1 MSSKI
6 YSSSPVG
13 LDCRII
19 EVEVD
24 LNIGLHCF
32 NIVGLPD
39 TAVNEAKE
47 RVSSAIKN
55 SSLQP
60 PRQTNQRVIVNLA
73 PADLKKEGPSYD
85 LPIAISFL
93 LASRQIPNSKIL
105 RQSIFL
111 GELSLNGELR
121 PIKGALL
128 SSLAAKEN
136 GFKNIFLPY
145 ENAKEA
151 ALVDETNVFGIRD
164 LKELSEYLIKLD
176 GLKPF
181 PPTDIRQYQQENPSS
196 DFDLRLI
203 KGQNSAKSALIISA
217 AGGHNLLMVGPPG
230 SGKTLLAKTLPTILP
245 PLTFNEALEAT
256 KIYSVAGLLSSKN
269 PIITSRP
276 FRSPHHTS
284 SSVALVGGGAQIKP
298 GEITLAHRGVLFLD
312 EFPEFRRDVLEALR
326 QPLEDGR
333 ITISRSSGT
342 ILFPAKFILIAAMN
356 PCPCGNKGHPY
367 KVCTCTPG
375 QIRRYQHKISGP
387 LMDRIDLQVNVP
399 FLDYQHLSDKNTG
412 YSSQEAKNKVIRAR
426 QIQEERFK
434 NSQITTNSEMK
445 NQQIKKYCPLTNK
458 AKLVLEN
465 LVDQYHISARV
476 YYRILKVARTIADLR
491 NKEIIDE
498 VSLASAASFRLD
510 KQNEY

>member
-13 LDCRII
+13 LNCRII

-39 TAVNEAKE
+39 VAVNEAKE

-55 SSLQP
+55 SGAKP

-73 PADLKKEGPSYD
+73 PANLKKEGPSYD

-93 LASRQIPNSKIL
+93 LASRQIPHSKVL
-105 RQSIFL
+105 NQSIFL

-121 PIKGALL
+121 PIKGTLLAALI
-128 SSLAAKEN
+128 AKEN
-136 GFKNIFLPY
+136 GFKNIFIPY

-151 ALVDETNVFGIRD
+151 ALVSEINVFGIHT
-164 LKELSEYLIKLD
+164 LKELLISLIGSKNLN
-176 GLKPF
+176 PF
-181 PPTDIRQYQQENPSS
+181 PPTDIKQYQQEISS
-196 DFDLRLI
+196 PDLDLQLI
-203 KGQNSAKSALIISA
+203 KGQSSAKRALMISA

-230 SGKTLLAKTLPTILP
+230 SGKTLLAKTMPTILP
-245 PLTFNEALEAT
+245 PLTFNEALETT
-256 KIYSVAGLLSSKN
+256 KIYSIAGLLSSNN
-269 PIITSRP
+269 PIVTSRP

-284 SSVALVGGGAQIKP
+284 SSVALVGGGTQIKP

-312 EFPEFRRDVLEALR
+312 EFPEFRRDVLESLR
-326 QPLEDGR
+326 QPLEDGC

-356 PCPCGNKGHPY
+356 PCPCGNKGNPHKP
-367 KVCTCTPG
+367 CICSPS
-375 QIRRYQHKISGP
+375 QILRYQRKISNP

-399 FLDYQHLSDKNTG
+399 FLDYQHLSNKTTG
-412 YSSQEAKNKVIRAR
+412 YSSQEAKNKIIQAR
-426 QIQEERFK
+426 QIQKQRF
-434 NSQITTNSEMK
+434 NGSSITTNSEMK
-445 NQQIKKYCPLTNK
+445 NQQVKKYCPLTQK
-458 AKLVLEN
+458 AKLILEN

-491 NKEIIDE
+491 NEEIINE
-498 VSLASAASFRLD
+498 ISLASAASFRLD